1 MRLKRP
7 LRLILLIS
15 LVFITGLLHAQDTS
29 KVEKLP
35 VDSLNPVEMQE
46 ESFQSF
52 LDTLYHSD
60 VDTSGWD
67 TRMIN
72 NGSFDPS
79 KMTDSICL
87 VLVDSAK
94 HIHFVAPYKNY
105 VTCGFGPRRRIFH
118 FGTDIKLQTGDSV
131 YAAFDGMIRVTKFD
145 RRGYGNAIVIRHAHG
160 IETIYGHLSKVLVG
174 QNQHVKAG
182 ELIGFGGSTGHST
195 GAHLHFE
202 IRYHGEPFDPSCFYD
217 FANFKL
223 KSDSLIVSRANFE
236 YLIELRKA
244 KYCVIRKGDTIGR
257 IAMRYH
263 TSIVSICKLNGISKK
278 TLLRVGRKIRY
289 Q

>member
-1 MRLKRP
+1 MRIKYT
-7 LRLILLIS
+7 LRLVLLSS
-15 LVFITGLLHAQDTS
+15 LVFISSHLHGQDTT
-29 KVEKLP
+29 KIEKLP
-35 VDSLNPVEMQE
+35 TDSLTPVEIQE
-46 ESFQSF
+46 DSFQSF
-52 LDTLYHSD
+52 LDTLYNSE

-67 TRMIN
+67 NRMIN
-72 NGSFDPS
+72 TGSFDPA
-79 KMTDSICL
+79 KMTDTICL
-87 VLVDSAK
+87 SLIDSLK
-94 HIHFVAPYKNY
+94 HIHFVPPFKNY

-118 FGTDIKLQTGDSV
+118 FGTDIKLQKGDSV
-131 YAAFDGMIRVTKFD
+131 LSAFDGIVRVVKFD
-145 RRGYGNAIVIRHAHG
+145 RRGYGNAIVIRHQQG

-174 QNQHVKAG
+174 TNQRIKAG

-202 IRYHGEPFDPSCFYD
+202 VRYHGEPFDPSSFYD
-217 FANFKL
+217 FENFKL

-244 KYCVIRKGDTIGR
+244 KYCVIRKGDTLGR
-257 IAMRYH
+257 LAMRYH
-263 TSIVSICKLNGISKK
+263 TSITKICKLNGFSKK